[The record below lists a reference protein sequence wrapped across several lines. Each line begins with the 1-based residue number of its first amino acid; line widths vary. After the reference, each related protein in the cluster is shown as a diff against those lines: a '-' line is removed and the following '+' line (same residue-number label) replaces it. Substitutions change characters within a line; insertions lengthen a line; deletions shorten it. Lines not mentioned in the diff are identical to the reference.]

1 MTFQTEPYTSDGF
14 LLDEERAL
22 RDHLIG
28 MSVTDLADASGKSV
42 GIWFSHPDREVRDQ
56 KYPYGVITLIGISEA
71 TERMMAGRT
80 QLSIIPDGSPTPIG
94 DIVYGDYPVP
104 VNLDYQIQY
113 YSRNP
118 RHSRAIIAQAL
129 NTYLPLRAGHLTVG
143 DGTYRRMD
151 LLGVAHRESDESDKR
166 LFVSTYTVRISS
178 EMTPANLEYRAQYAV
193 TTPIVSVAIGLN
205 QSTTTTTTPDTY
217 VNTYADTY
225 A

>member
-1 MTFQTEPYTSDGF
+1 MTFPTEPYTSDGF

-28 MSVTDLADASGKSV
+28 MTVFDLADTSGKSV

-56 KYPYGVITLIGISEA
+56 KYPYGVITLIGINEA

-80 QLSIIPDGSPTPIG
+80 ALSIIPDGLPTPIG

-104 VNLDYQIQY
+104 VNLDYQIQF

-118 RHSRAIIAQAL
+118 RHSRSIMSQAL
-129 NTYLPLRAGHLTVG
+129 NTYLPMRAGHLTVG

-151 LLGVAHRESDESDKR
+151 MLGVAHRESDEGDKR

-193 TTPIVSVAIGLN
+193 TTPIVTVAVGLTQSSSSSVVTD
-205 QSTTTTTTPDTY
+205 SY
-217 VNTYADTY
+217 VDLYADTY